1 VVAVRHRRVAA
12 IAAMIAVVLALAG
25 CGYSLA
31 GRGSFLPS
39 YIRTIGIPPLV
50 NNTSVFEIEEPL
62 TQRVRA
68 EFISRGRYKVI
79 PETTGADAVLTGE
92 ITNVSVTPTSF
103 NEERQASRYNIT
115 IRARME
121 FRDVKSDKLL
131 WNDQN
136 MQFTEEYEVA
146 TAGEAI
152 PDAAAFFGQE
162 SNALERLS
170 TNFARAL
177 ASAIMESF

>member
-1 VVAVRHRRVAA
+1 MRPGRRSLVGAV
-12 IAAMIAVVLALAG
+12 IAVMLASAG

-50 NNTSVFEIEEPL
+50 NNTSLFEIEEPL
-62 TQRVRA
+62 TQRIRA

-92 ITNVSVTPTSF
+92 ILNVSVVPTSF
-103 NEERQASRYNIT
+103 NDERQASRYNIT
-115 IRARME
+115 IRAKIE
-121 FRDVKSDKLL
+121 FRDFKSDKVL

-146 TAGEAI
+146 SAGE
-152 PDAAAFFGQE
+152 PLDAAAFFGQE

-170 TNFARAL
+170 TAFARAL